1 MKIEIWS
8 DVACPF
14 CYIGKRHLEKALE
27 ALPFKDNLDI
37 VWKSFQLNPSYK
49 NTNKESIYDHLANSK
64 GIATSDAE
72 QMIGQIAEM
81 AENADLKMNFDQ
93 IIPANTFD
101 AHRLIH
107 FAAAHNLQ
115 DAAKEALLKAYFIDG
130 KNVADVSELI
140 SIGEEL
146 GLAKNEV
153 SGMLNSEKFSGDVKL
168 DIRESQDIGVSGVPF
183 FVLNRKYAISGA
195 QPVQSFIDALKQ
207 SYEEWKTHQQ
217 GTKLESLNKENGA
230 ICDENGCEI

>member
-14 CYIGKRHLEKALE
+14 CYIGKRHLEKAIE

-49 NTNKESIYDHLANSK
+49 NANNESIYDHLADSK
-64 GIATSDAE
+64 GIATADAK
-72 QMIGQIAEM
+72 QMTEQIAEM
-81 AENADLKMNFDQ
+81 AENAKLKMNFDQ

-107 FAAAHNLQ
+107 LAAAYKLQ
-115 DAAKEALLKAYFIDG
+115 DVAKEALLKAYFIDG
-130 KNVADVSELI
+130 KNVADVSELVA
-140 SIGEEL
+140 IGEGL

-153 SGMLNSEKFSGDVKL
+153 LEVLHSEKFADDVKL

-183 FVLNRKYAISGA
+183 FVLNRK
-195 QPVQSFIDALKQ
+195 
-207 SYEEWKTHQQ
+207 
-217 GTKLESLNKENGA
+217 
-230 ICDENGCEI
+230 

>member
-64 GIATSDAE
+64 GIANSDAE

-217 GTKLESLNKENGA
+217 GIKLQSLNKENGA